1 MSDTGGSQLTSESSE
16 RPLGAMDAAGMA
28 WRLLRSD
35 FWRLWLLVLVVNAI
49 LFGAGLVTQCAG
61 MVPLVGGLIS
71 MALTMGI
78 YVFGSPPLQA
88 GLFYAISRKI
98 DGGEAKVDSLFEGFK
113 QRYWESVVA
122 ELPFLGIWVA
132 FWGIVMVAIFVGVFV
147 GAASGDGR
155 GPFAHGL
162 TPAWII
168 GIVAAGVVFLALLAA
183 AAIFSLFLIF
193 ALLAVWDFPGRY
205 GQSILTSMRLVRHHF
220 WSVLGLAL
228 LLLLVGLAVA
238 IVAAIPGGVLAL
250 AGGLA
255 ERNWKDMPMT
265 FFLALGAGVIF
276 FYAVVFLASAGV
288 TAWYKAAVIY
298 LYRSWMG
305 QPLVQ
310 PLPEVLPPAFAG
322 PQGDAAPPA
331 M

>member
-1 MSDTGGSQLTSESSE
+1 MSDTGWSQLTSESSE
-16 RPLGAMDAAGMA
+16 RPLGAMDAARMA

-71 MALTMGI
+71 TALVIGI

-88 GLFYAISRKI
+88 GLFYAIRRKI
-98 DGGEAKVDSLFEGFK
+98 DGGQAKVDSLFEGFK

-132 FWGIVMVAIFVGVFV
+132 VWGIAIVAMGVGVFAV
-147 GAASGDGR
+147 AASGDGP

-162 TPAWII
+162 TPAWIT
-168 GIVAAGVVFLALLAA
+168 GIVAAGVVLLAVLA
-183 AAIFSLFLIF
+183 AGSIFSLFFIF

-205 GQSILTSMRLVRHHF
+205 GRSIVTSMRLVRQHF
-220 WSVLGLAL
+220 WSVLGLVL
-228 LLLLVGLAVA
+228 LMFVVGLAVS

-265 FFLALGAGVIF
+265 FLVALGVGVIIFYALSFLAM
-276 FYAVVFLASAGV
+276 AGV

-305 QPLVQ
+305 QSL
-310 PLPEVLPPAFAG
+310 A
-322 PQGDAAPPA
+322 QGA
-331 M
+331 

>member
-1 MSDTGGSQLTSESSE
+1 
-16 RPLGAMDAAGMA
+16 MDAAGMA

-71 MALTMGI
+71 MALMMGI
-78 YVFGSPPLQA
+78 YVFGRPPLKA
-88 GLFYAISRKI
+88 GLFYAIRRKI

-132 FWGIVMVAIFVGVFV
+132 VWGIFIVAIFVGVFV
-147 GAASGDGR
+147 VAASGPGR
-155 GPFAHGL
+155 GPFVQGL
-162 TPAWII
+162 TPAWIT

-183 AAIFSLFLIF
+183 GAIFSLFFIF
-193 ALLAVWDFPGRY
+193 ALLAVWDFPGQY
-205 GQSILTSMRLVRHHF
+205 GRSIVTSMRLVRQHF
-220 WSVLGLAL
+220 WSVLGLVL
-228 LLLLVGLAVA
+228 LMLVVGLAVA

-265 FFLALGAGVIF
+265 FLVALGAGVII
-276 FYAVVFLASAGV
+276 FYALSFLAMAGV

-310 PLPEVLPPAFAG
+310 PLAAGAG
-322 PQGDAAPPA
+322 PESPVPPVA
-331 M
+331 GNS

>member
-1 MSDTGGSQLTSESSE
+1 MGDTGWSQLTSESSE
-16 RPLGAMDAAGMA
+16 RPLGAMDAARMA

-71 MALTMGI
+71 TALMMGI

-88 GLFYAISRKI
+88 GLFYAIRRKI

-132 FWGIVMVAIFVGVFV
+132 VWGILIVAMGVGVFVFV

-162 TPAWII
+162 TPAWIT
-168 GIVAAGVVFLALLAA
+168 GIVVAGVVFLAVLAA
-183 AAIFSLFLIF
+183 GAIFSLFFIF
-193 ALLAVWDFPGRY
+193 ALLAVWDFPGQY
-205 GQSILTSMRLVRHHF
+205 GRSIVTSMRLVRQHF
-220 WSVLGLAL
+220 WSVLGLVL
-228 LLLLVGLAVA
+228 LLWVVGLAVA

-265 FFLALGAGVIF
+265 FLVALGAGVVI
-276 FYAVVFLASAGV
+276 FYALSFLAMAGV
-288 TAWYKAAVIY
+288 TVWYKAAVIY
-298 LYRSWMG
+298 LYRSWMARPLG
-305 QPLVQ
+305 QG
-310 PLPEVLPPAFAG
+310 A
-322 PQGDAAPPA
+322 
-331 M
+331 

>member
-1 MSDTGGSQLTSESSE
+1 MSDTGWSQLTSESSE
-16 RPLGAMDAAGMA
+16 RPLGAMDAARMA

-71 MALTMGI
+71 TALMMGI

-88 GLFYAISRKI
+88 GLFYAIRRKI

-132 FWGIVMVAIFVGVFV
+132 VWGIFIVAIFVGVFV
-147 GAASGDGR
+147 FGWRASGDGP

-162 TPAWII
+162 TPAWIT
-168 GIVAAGVVFLALLAA
+168 GIVVAGVVFLAVLAA
-183 AAIFSLFLIF
+183 GAIFSLFFIF

-205 GQSILTSMRLVRHHF
+205 GRSIVTSMRLVRQHF
-220 WSVLGLAL
+220 WSVLGLVL
-228 LLLLVGLAVA
+228 LMLVAGLAVA
-238 IVAAIPGGVLAL
+238 IVAAIPGGALAL

-265 FFLALGAGVIF
+265 FLVALGVGVIIFYALSFLAM
-276 FYAVVFLASAGV
+276 AGV

-305 QPLVQ
+305 R
-310 PLPEVLPPAFAG
+310 PPA
-322 PQGDAAPPA
+322 QGA
-331 M
+331 